1 MTFFKFKKYY
11 EYDDIEYKRIR
22 GIGNLCNRVPLNGF
36 AFSQSTDE
44 DYYKPIKSNSAF
56 DGNYLE
62 CQSKRDKDK
71 NSSSKEYLYMIITH
85 LRDIISNHK
94 ANRKLKVHSSND
106 YETEGEWKIQLSMK
120 INFVSSKDS
129 DEIHIMHTK
138 NGDTDVLM
146 GSETNDIV
154 KEHFQSLLQKYQE
167 GLEETMRGSEFIFDS
182 VNLLYYHI
190 RKISLKRG
198 RSYQK
203 NNDNNCFQYA
213 LTVA

>member
-1 MTFFKFKKYY
+1 
-11 EYDDIEYKRIR
+11 
-22 GIGNLCNRVPLNGF
+22 
-36 AFSQSTDE
+36 
-44 DYYKPIKSNSAF
+44 
-56 DGNYLE
+56 
-62 CQSKRDKDK
+62 
-71 NSSSKEYLYMIITH
+71 MIITH

-94 ANRKLKVHSSND
+94 TNGKLKVHSSND
-106 YETEGEWKIQLSMK
+106 YETKAEWKIQLSME

-129 DEIHIMHTK
+129 DEIRIMYTK
-138 NGDTDVLM
+138 SGNTDVLM
-146 GSETNDIV
+146 GSETSDIV

-182 VNLLYYHI
+182 VSLLYYHLH
-190 RKISLKRG
+190 KISLKRG